1 MAGKDNQVTNPSMTT
16 ALHNCTHVSE
26 GDLARLAGARL
37 HEPHRVLGRHAVDHK
52 TVCFRTFLPRASEA
66 WMLCAD
72 GMPEAPRRE
81 KLSPHPELPGLFT
94 WSGSIAS
101 CPLHPTVLWSDDSNR
116 TLQFVDPYSF
126 PPHISSFDLH
136 LFGEGRH
143 WHAHRMLG
151 AHPETREGVSGVRF
165 AVWAPGA
172 ERVSVVGDFNHWDGR
187 THPMSTH
194 GSSGVWELFIPAL
207 PDGCLYKYEIRNRDS
222 GSIFL
227 KTDPYGAF
235 FELRP
240 NTASIVYGGSGYT
253 WGDET
258 WLHRRDPYAWKQRP
272 LSVYEVHLGSWQR
285 SEDGGFLNYR
295 ELAARLIPYVREQG
309 FTHIELLPVTE
320 HPFDG
325 SWGYQSTGFFAPTSR
340 HGTPDDFRH
349 FVDQAHQAGIGVLL
363 DWVPGHFPKDAYALA
378 RFDGTALYEHEDPRK
393 GEHRDW
399 GTLIFN
405 YGRSEVRNF
414 LISSAVC
421 WIEDFHIDGLRVDAV
436 ASMLY
441 LDYSREPHDWI
452 PNEYGGNENL
462 EAIVFLRELNRTL
475 QSNHPGVLM
484 IAEESTAWPGVS
496 KPPETGGLGFTMK
509 WNMGWMHDTLD
520 YFKKDPIYRSHQ
532 HNQLTFGMLYAYT
545 ENFVLPFSHDEV
557 VHGKGSLR
565 SRMPGDEAQQHAH
578 MRLLYAY
585 QWTYPGK
592 KLLFMGQEFGQGL
605 EWNEAGQLDW
615 YVLNYPLH
623 QGLLAL
629 VRDLN
634 LLYRDDPALHAAEFD
649 SAGFAWLDCDDASR
663 SVLSYLRRGA
673 DSEMVMVLNFTPVE
687 YPEYEIPVPHGGHW
701 RVRLN
706 TDSEYYGGGSRG
718 SIGAEAEMQPHRGF
732 PARLRLSLPP
742 LTALILTPG

>member
-1 MAGKDNQVTNPSMTT
+1 MTT
-16 ALHNCTHVSE
+16 ASNKCIRQAD
-26 GDLARLAGARL
+26 GDLTRLTEASW
-37 HEPHRVLGRHAVDHK
+37 HDPHRLLGRHALDHQ
-52 TVCFRTFLPRASEA
+52 TVCFRTFLPRAAEA
-66 WMLCAD
+66 WLLTGIESED
-72 GMPEAPRRE
+72 RPQRE
-81 KLSPHPELPGLFT
+81 PLKRHPTVPGVFT
-94 WSGSIAS
+94 WTGPLTD
-101 CPLHPTVLWSDDSNR
+101 CPLHPTVLWSESDGS

-126 PPHISSFDLH
+126 PPSISSFDLH

-151 AHPETREGVSGVRF
+151 AHPETRDGISGVRF
-165 AVWAPGA
+165 AVWAPAA

-187 THPMSTH
+187 VHTMAVH
-194 GSSGVWELFIPAL
+194 GSSGVWELFIPGLGNGA
-207 PDGCLYKYEIRNRDS
+207 LYKFEIRTRET
-222 GSIFL
+222 GHILL

-235 FELRP
+235 FEQRP
-240 NTASIVYGGSGYT
+240 NTASRVFGQSAYA
-253 WGDET
+253 WNDET
-258 WLHRRDPYAWKQRP
+258 WMHRRDPYAWKQRP
-272 LSVYEVHLGSWQR
+272 MSIYEVHLGSWQHG
-285 SEDGGFLNYR
+285 DGGRFLTYR
-295 ELAARLIPYVREQG
+295 EMAERLVPYIREQG
-309 FTHIELLPVTE
+309 FTHIELLPITE

-340 HGTPDDFRH
+340 FGSPDDFRF

-363 DWVPGHFPKDAYALA
+363 DWVPGHFPKDSFALA

-414 LISSAVC
+414 LLSSALC

-441 LDYSREPHDWI
+441 LDYSRQPNDWI

-462 EAIVFLRELNRTL
+462 EAIAFLRELNRTV
-475 QSNHPGVLM
+475 QTQHPGVLM

-496 KPPETGGLGFTMK
+496 RPPETGGLGFTMK
-509 WNMGWMHDTLD
+509 WNMGWMHDTLS
-520 YFKKDPIYRSHQ
+520 YFQLDPIHRMHH
-532 HNQLTFGMLYAYT
+532 HNQLTFGMLYAYS

-565 SRMPGDEAQQHAH
+565 GRMPGSEWQQHAQL
-578 MRLLYAY
+578 RLLYAY

-592 KLLFMGQEFGQGL
+592 KLLFMGQEFGQGM

-615 YVLNYPLH
+615 YVLDYPLH
-623 QGLLAL
+623 QGLQAL

-634 LLYRDDPALHAAEFD
+634 RIYRDEPALHAREFEPE
-649 SAGFAWLDCDDASR
+649 GFAWLDCDDASR
-663 SVLSYLRRGA
+663 SVLSYLRSGGE
-673 DSEMVMVLNFTPVE
+673 SEAIVILNFTPVE
-687 YPEYEIPVPHGGHW
+687 RLGYEIPAPHNGTW

-706 TDSEYYGGGSRG
+706 TDSEYYGGASRG
-718 SIGAEAEMQPHRGF
+718 SDFAVAEPRPHRGF
-732 PARLRLSLPP
+732 PATLRLDLPP
-742 LTALILTPG
+742 LAALILTPE

>member
-1 MAGKDNQVTNPSMTT
+1 MTT
-16 ALHNCTHVSE
+16 ALHKCIRP
-26 GDLARLAGARL
+26 DDPDMQRLAQARL
-37 HEPHRVLGRHAVDHK
+37 HDPHRILGRHALDHQ
-52 TVCFRTFLPRASEA
+52 TVCFRTFLPRAVEA
-66 WMLCAD
+66 WLLTDAASP
-72 GMPEAPRRE
+72 GALQRE
-81 KLSPHPELPGLFT
+81 PMSLHPDLPGIFT
-94 WSGSIAS
+94 WTGPIAA
-101 CPLHPTVLWSDDSNR
+101 CPLHPSVLWSEVDGH
-116 TLQFVDPYSF
+116 TFQFTDPYSF
-126 PPHISSFDLH
+126 PPRISGFDLH

-151 AHPETREGVSGVRF
+151 AHAETRDGVAGVCF
-165 AVWAPGA
+165 AVWAPAA

-187 THPMSTH
+187 VHPMTVH
-194 GSSGVWELFIPAL
+194 GSSGVWELFIPGL
-207 PDGCLYKYEIRNRDS
+207 GDGALYKYEIRNRDTGNIVVKS
-222 GSIFL
+222 
-227 KTDPYGAF
+227 DPYGAF

-240 NTASIVYGGSGYT
+240 NTASRVYAPPHFA
-253 WGDET
+253 WNDEG

-272 LSVYEVHLGSWQR
+272 MSIYEVHLGSWR
-285 SEDGGFLNYR
+285 RGPGDRFLTYR
-295 ELAARLIPYVREQG
+295 ELAEQLIPYVKDQG

-340 HGTPDDFRH
+340 FGTPDDFRY
-349 FVDQAHQAGIGVLL
+349 FVDQAHQAQIGVLL
-363 DWVPGHFPKDAYALA
+363 DWVPGHFPKDGFALA

-414 LISSAVC
+414 LLSSALC

-441 LDYSREPHDWI
+441 LDYSREPNDWI

-462 EAIVFLRELNRTL
+462 EAIAFLRELNRTV
-475 QSNHPGVLM
+475 QSRHPGVLM

-496 KPPETGGLGFTMK
+496 RPPETGGLGFTMK
-509 WNMGWMHDTLD
+509 WNMGWMHDTLA
-520 YFKKDPIYRSHQ
+520 YFRLDPVYRSHH
-532 HNQLTFGMLYAYT
+532 HNQLTFGMLYAYS

-565 SRMPGDEAQQHAH
+565 GRMPGNEWQHHAQL
-578 MRLLYAY
+578 RLLFTY

-592 KLLFMGQEFGQGL
+592 KLLFMGQEFGQGM

-615 YVLNYPLH
+615 YVLDYPLH
-623 QGLLAL
+623 QGLQAL

-634 LLYRDDPALHAAEFD
+634 RMYRSDPALHASEFEPE
-649 SAGFAWLDCDDASR
+649 GFAWLDCDDASR
-663 SVLSYLRRGA
+663 SVLSYLRRGG
-673 DSEMVMVLNFTPVE
+673 DSEAIVVLNFTPVE
-687 YPEYEIPVPHGGHW
+687 CFGYEIPAPHGGHW

-706 TDSEYYGGGSRG
+706 TDSEFYGGASRG
-718 SIGAEAEMQPHRGF
+718 SDLALAEARPHRGF
-732 PARLRLSLPP
+732 PATLSLDLPP
-742 LTALILTPG
+742 LGALILTPE